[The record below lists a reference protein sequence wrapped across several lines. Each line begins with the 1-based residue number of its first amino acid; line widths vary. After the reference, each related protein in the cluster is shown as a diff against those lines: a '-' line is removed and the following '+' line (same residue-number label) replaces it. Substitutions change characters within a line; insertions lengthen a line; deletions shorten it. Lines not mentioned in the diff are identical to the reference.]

1 MRVRRAVGAAT
12 LALTAA
18 ITLSGCTDN
27 PSDKA
32 FGGLGDAPVQP
43 SMPNPSFSLRPSG
56 MPDFPGASSGGSSSS
71 GGLSSGGSGGS
82 TSGGTTGGL
91 SSGGLSSGGSG
102 GSGPTSRPQYNAPA
116 NSEVIGENC
125 SYQRSTG
132 RITYEVDIQNA
143 STEFAYQYNFT
154 VQFKVGK
161 YPNSTVASKSIS
173 SQFKTVT
180 VAPGGDR
187 SISLHAS
194 YPTNERLVYSCQ
206 VISARKSPAS

>member
-18 ITLSGCTDN
+18 IALSGCTDN
-27 PSDKA
+27 PGDKA

-56 MPDFPGASSGGSSSS
+56 LPDVPGASSGGSSGS
-71 GGLSSGGSGGS
+71 GGLSSEGLSSGGSGGSGGS
-82 TSGGTTGGL
+82 TSGGTT
-91 SSGGLSSGGSG
+91 GGSG

-143 STEFAYQYNFT
+143 STEFAYRYNFT
-154 VQFKVGK
+154 VQFRVGK

-173 SQFKTVT
+173 SQYKTVT
-180 VAPGGDR
+180 VTPGGDR

-194 YPTNERLVYSCQ
+194 HPTNDRLVYSCQ
-206 VISARKSPAS
+206 VTSARKSPAS